1 MNTSAVFGFT
11 NALLE
16 VIRTEQPTHIAVVFD
31 PPGPTLR
38 TEQFEAY
45 KANRDET
52 PEDIKLSVPWIVRI
66 LEGLRIPVLQAPGYE
81 ADDLIGCLAVRAEKA
96 GYDVF
101 MMTPDKDFAQLVT
114 EKIRMFRPG
123 RGGNPP
129 TIWGPEEVKERYG
142 LVDPKQVIDLLGLMG
157 DSPTTSPACL
167 GWARKPRS
175 NSSKRTGP
183 WTGFMRT
190 WPS

>member
-31 PPGPTLR
+31 PPGPTL

-66 LEGLRIPVLQAPGYE
+66 LEGLRIPKSCKLPGLRGRRPHRMPCRSCRE
-81 ADDLIGCLAVRAEKA
+81 GWLRRVHDDA
-96 GYDVF
+96 
-101 MMTPDKDFAQLVT
+101 
-114 EKIRMFRPG
+114 
-123 RGGNPP
+123 
-129 TIWGPEEVKERYG
+129 
-142 LVDPKQVIDLLGLMG
+142 
-157 DSPTTSPACL
+157 
-167 GWARKPRS
+167 
-175 NSSKRTGP
+175 
-183 WTGFMRT
+183 
-190 WPS
+190 